1 MFSDK
6 VGSQIRFE
14 IEQIDRLLN
23 IYEEVL
29 MKCKGDEPSLTEI
42 TAAASALHS
51 FYNGLENIFKI
62 ITRRIDN
69 RTLSGEQWHKRLL
82 SEMVQNTE
90 NRASVISED
99 LGQKLIKYMGFRHFF
114 RHSYS
119 FSLDREEL
127 RMLLLPLDE
136 TWNQVKR
143 ELGRFMN
150 RID

>member
-14 IEQIDRLLN
+14 IEQIDKLLN

-42 TAAASALHS
+42 TAAASVLHS

-62 ITRRIDN
+62 IA
-69 RTLSGEQWHKRLL
+69 KR
-82 SEMVQNTE
+82 
-90 NRASVISED
+90 ED
-99 LGQKLIKYMGFRHFF
+99 LRGKLIKYMGFRHFF

-119 FSLDREEL
+119 FFLDREEL

-143 ELGRFMN
+143 ELGRFMSYLQTMLKDSPAEPQN
-150 RID
+150 LNADTCQYLP